1 MNRDGFTLLE
11 ITIATAVV
19 SLLAVLVIGFL
30 TDTFVNRVYKSAE
43 SDMLAEAQ
51 LALERLEKDIRHASN
66 VDEQNRWPDSNAPDD
81 NDPYSWQ
88 SDEDTLILASPAVD
102 SDNSFV
108 YRDPFAYL
116 TYKDNLIYFVE
127 NGVLYRRT
135 LAADVTGNDAE
146 ATCPE
151 DDSTSC
157 PGDIEL
163 ATGVNTFRLRYF
175 DAEDN
180 EVPPSQARS
189 VQATLQL
196 KRKVYGR
203 SLDVEYEIRSVFRNE

>member
-146 ATCPE
+146 TTCPE